1 MSRFLNNKSNLNNNK
16 STMETMT
23 PEQIQAILAENARLK
38 AQNEVLQKNQKKK
51 SGRKRKPKPVK
62 EKCYARIEGSYEHWG
77 TGTGRCIN
85 VATVPLEMGGP
96 PKLCAVCFFKKCEA
110 EYFYDSPDGTQPCQT
125 SHPEN
130 ECIADPGFAKRK
142 SEGYGP
148 YEIGLFY
155 GMIDQPLQVVD
166 SNNIIRNWWVNNDE
180 VRVQV
185 KEKVASGEWKFA
197 YGDERGN
204 RGKANEEE
212 AANGDYY
219 STMMI
224 NGVKETVKRHITGL
238 YGNNAKER
246 EMDAA
251 KRMPKVPLGVPSKY
265 MNARRYYKTQWPGF
279 MKFVKEQA
287 QEIGYDLDYVSK
299 KKRDKSMAPTSTN
312 QPLTEEQAVKLHNM
326 LSVYGPMKKTKKKV
340 KIQKKK
346 ASTPQ

>member
-204 RGKANEEE
+204 RGKATEEHR
-212 AANGDYY
+212 GDDCYKK
-219 STMMI
+219 MMVD
-224 NGVKETVKRHITGL
+224 GKERRVAVDYTGL
-238 YGNNAKER
+238 YGVGKLMKAE
-246 EMDAA
+246 DGA
-251 KRMPKVPLGVPSKY
+251 KRMPKVPMGVPSKY

-287 QEIGYDLDYVSK
+287 QEIGYDMDYVSK

>member
-1 MSRFLNNKSNLNNNK
+1 MANQ
-16 STMETMT
+16 MT
-23 PEQIQAILAENARLK
+23 QEQMMAYIAKLEAENQA
-38 AQNEVLQKNQKKK
+38 LQKNQKKK
-51 SGRKRKPKPVK
+51 PGRKAGKRKPKPKK

-85 VATVPLEMGGP
+85 VATVPLEKGGP
-96 PKLCAVCFFKKCEA
+96 PKLCPVCFFKKCEA
-110 EYFYDSPDGTQPCQT
+110 EYFWDSPDGTQPCQT
-125 SHPEN
+125 SHPDN

-166 SNNIIRNWWVNNDE
+166 SKNIIRNWWINNDE
-180 VRVQV
+180 VRAQV
-185 KEKVASGEWKFA
+185 KEKVASGEWQFA

-204 RGKANEEE
+204 RGKANEEV
-212 AANGDYY
+212 AADGDYY

-224 NGVKETVKRHITGL
+224 NGVKETVSRHITGL

-246 EMDAA
+246 AMDGA
-251 KRMPKVPLGVPSKY
+251 KRMDKVPLGVPSKY

-287 QEIGYDLDYVSK
+287 QEIGYDMDYVSK
-299 KKRDKSMAPTSTN
+299 TKRDKSMAPTSSE
-312 QPLTEEQAVKLHNM
+312 QPLTEQEKVDLHNM
-326 LSVYGPMKKTKKKV
+326 LSVDGPMKKPKKKFV

-346 ASTPQ
+346 KASSTQ